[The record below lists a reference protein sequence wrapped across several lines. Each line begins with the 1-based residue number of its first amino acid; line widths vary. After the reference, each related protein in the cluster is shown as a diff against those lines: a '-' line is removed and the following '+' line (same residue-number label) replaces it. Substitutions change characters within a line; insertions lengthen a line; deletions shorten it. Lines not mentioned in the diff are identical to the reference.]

1 MRRQSLASALRR
13 ASEALRETCTTRRRH
28 LLFAPLLLAKKFWLD
43 TGCTALPRTVH
54 RFSTCAR
61 LARATRPVAVIV
73 LTAVV
78 GLGAQTPPSD
88 VAASTFRVFLKDGR
102 ALPAYGEPAVVAD
115 RVVFSL
121 VVGGG
126 PVPIA
131 LQLVNLP
138 ASGVDLERTARYAK
152 AVRAAYFAATTG
164 EAEYQAMTSDIASTL
179 DALPAISDPALRLQ
193 LAEEARQRLAT
204 WSADH
209 YDYHAADVQQV
220 LAQFDGVI
228 GQLRG
233 GTGNAR
239 IAMDLVAGATEARR
253 EAVLPPPTLR
263 ESIEAAL
270 QTVAVADDIAT
281 REAILRT
288 VVDTLGS
295 GAVEPDLAADARR
308 RLDDELGA
316 DRAYESLTTEVL
328 ARAER
333 AQRRGDVAAVE
344 SLVSELPRRD
354 LALGSRRPEAL
365 QALADALSAR
375 LVVTR
380 AFRASLNRYA
390 REKPKLLAYE
400 RRVRPILAGLDGL
413 VPELQAI
420 RDGRPA
426 GYDATMRTLAKL
438 SALERTLT
446 PLKAPPDLVAVH
458 AALHSVIGL
467 AREACVRHRQVLVAP
482 EAATAADSSA
492 AAAGAVLLLTQAH
505 RDLVTRLFPP
515 KPS

>member
-1 MRRQSLASALRR
+1 MRTQSLASASRR
-13 ASEALRETCTTRRRH
+13 ASEALRETCTTQRRH
-28 LLFAPLLLAKKFWLD
+28 LLFAPLLLANKFRID
-43 TGCTALPRTVH
+43 PKCTALPRAVH
-54 RFSTCAR
+54 SFSTHTRVAG
-61 LARATRPVAVIV
+61 ATRVVAVIF
-73 LTAVV
+73 LAAVV

-88 VAASTFRVFLKDGR
+88 VVSSTFRVFLKDGR
-102 ALPAYGEPAVVAD
+102 ALPAYGESAVVAD

-121 VVGGG
+121 IVGGG
-126 PVPIA
+126 PVPLA

-138 ASGVDLERTARYAK
+138 ASSVDLERTARYAR

-220 LAQFDGVI
+220 LAQFEGVI

-233 GTGNAR
+233 GTGDAR
-239 IAMDLVAGATEARR
+239 IAIDLVAGATGVRR
-253 EAVLPPPTLR
+253 EAVLPQPTLR

-270 QTVAVADDIAT
+270 LTVAVADDIAT
-281 REAILRT
+281 REAILKT

-295 GAVEPDLAADARR
+295 AAVEPDLAADARR

-316 DRAYESLTTEVL
+316 DRAYEGLTTELL
-328 ARAER
+328 ARAESAR
-333 AQRRGDVAAVE
+333 RRGDVAAVE
-344 SLVSELPRRD
+344 SLLIEMARRD
-354 LALGSRRPEAL
+354 VALGSRRPESL
-365 QALADALSAR
+365 HALADALSAR
-375 LVVTR
+375 LAVTR
-380 AFRASLNRYA
+380 AFRASLDRYA
-390 REKPKLLAYE
+390 KEKPKLLAYE

-420 RDGRPA
+420 RDGRPS
-426 GYDATMRTLAKL
+426 GYDATRRALTRL
-438 SALERTLT
+438 SALEKTLT
-446 PLKAPPDLVAVH
+446 ALEVPSDLLAVH

-482 EAATAADSSA
+482 HAGTAADSSA

-505 RDLVTRLFPP
+505 RDLVTQLFPP